1 MSYGVS
7 PVSIRLIQLRQFL
20 AQYDIN
26 ELGTI
31 NPPVFNKVNLPD
43 FNAILDESQETAE
56 HYQSPESLA
65 ENAPHAPRDE
75 MVPLPIGGKSIWTT
89 TAATTDGTTSIGTIS
104 FEWSTTAGTTSTQN

>member
-1 MSYGVS
+1 M
-7 PVSIRLIQLRQFL
+7 
-20 AQYDIN
+20 AQYDKT

-31 NPPVFNKVNLPD
+31 NPPVFNQVNLPD

-75 MVPLPIGGKSIWTT
+75 MVPLPIGEKSIWTT
-89 TAATTDGTTSIGTIS
+89 TAGTTSIGTIS

>member
-1 MSYGVS
+1 M
-7 PVSIRLIQLRQFL
+7 

-31 NPPVFNKVNLPD
+31 NSPVFKQVNLPD